1 MSSKTHKNRASKT
14 KEEIKSIWDSFD
26 KEDTSKVPVEC
37 VYDNKVNIEFC
48 KLCSASLA
56 FNEEH
61 LMTCT
66 NTHCGIIYT
75 NIVDDAAEWRFYGNS
90 DNPGADPTRCGM
102 PVNPLLEQS
111 SYGCKILCSGKA
123 SYEMRKIRRY
133 TAWQSMP
140 YREKSNYDDFQRI
153 IAMSGNAGIP
163 KLIIDEALRY
173 HKNIVQQKTFRG
185 INRDGII
192 AASIYI
198 ACRVNDHPRTP
209 KELATIFNL
218 DNMSATKGCKNAI
231 KILNSFE
238 SQMELCDK
246 TTFSTTKPEAFIERF
261 CSKLNINAEL
271 TKLCQF
277 ITMRIEQKNLV
288 PEKAPQ
294 SVAAGI
300 IYFVAQTCGIN
311 ITKGEIHIVSEI
323 SEVTINKCYKKLETY
338 KEDLIPRVILEKYGN

>member
-1 MSSKTHKNRASKT
+1 MSSKTQKNREPKT
-14 KEEIKSIWDSFD
+14 KAEIKSIWDSFE
-26 KEDTSKVPVEC
+26 KEDASNAPIEC
-37 VYDNKVNIEFC
+37 VYDHSVNIEFC
-48 KLCSASLA
+48 KLCSSSLA
-56 FNEEH
+56 FNDEH

-66 NTHCGIIYT
+66 NTSCGIIYT

-111 SYGCKILCSGKA
+111 SYGCKILCTGKA
-123 SYEMRKIRRY
+123 TYEMRKIRRY

-218 DNMSATKGCKNAI
+218 DNTSATKGCKNAI

-238 SQMELCDK
+238 SQMDQCDK
-246 TTFSTTKPEAFIERF
+246 TTFSTTKPEAFIGRF

-338 KEDLIPRVILEKYGN
+338 KEELIPKVILDKYGN

>member
-1 MSSKTHKNRASKT
+1 MSSRTHKKRGPKT
-14 KEEIKSIWDSFD
+14 KAEIKCIWDSFD
-26 KEDTSKVPVEC
+26 KEKATVPIEC
-37 VYDNKVNIEFC
+37 VYDDNANLEFC
-48 KLCSASLA
+48 KLCTSSLA

-66 NTHCGIIYT
+66 NSKCGIIYT
-75 NIVDDAAEWRFYGNS
+75 NIVDDAAEWRFYGNG

-111 SYGCKILCSGKA
+111 SYGCKILCTGKA

-153 IAMSGNAGIP
+153 ISMSGNAGIP

-173 HKNIVQQKTFRG
+173 HKNTVQQKTFRG

-198 ACRVNDHPRTP
+198 ACRVNDLPRTP

-218 DNMSATKGCKNAI
+218 DNASATKGCKNAI

-238 SQMELCDK
+238 SQMDQCDK

-261 CSKLNINAEL
+261 CSKLNMTTEL

-323 SEVTINKCYKKLETY
+323 SEVTINKCFKTLETY
-338 KEDLIPRVILEKYGN
+338 KEELIPRVILEKYGN